1 VEKQETPHSPA
12 ARGVETRPAEKERRA
27 KHPAPEHKLRISEAR
42 YKDLLGGADQ
52 HYLGYLEKL
61 WRELGIVHG

>member
-1 VEKQETPHSPA
+1 VEKQEAPHSPA

-27 KHPAPEHKLRISEAR
+27 KHRPPEHKLRISETR

-52 HYLGYLEKL
+52 HPGHLEKL
-61 WRELGIVHG
+61 WRELRIDLG